1 MWTGTGVGGGRVFSE
16 APMRSERMS
25 RVCIVVLEEVE
36 DDEPSPLHSKT
47 AQDRV
52 SQHSPPEVDAQEEKV
67 RMRLKGE
74 RSARFLSMNLKGL
87 LAVRVGDVLEKREGI
102 ITALPFLVLL
112 LFANNN
118 PI

>member
-1 MWTGTGVGGGRVFSE
+1 
-16 APMRSERMS
+16 MS

-67 RMRLKGE
+67 RMRLKDE

-87 LAVRVGDVLEKREGI
+87 LAVRVDVLEKREGI